1 MKTVSRDR
9 RRFLQAV
16 GAAPF
21 ALPFLRALPAW
32 AAEDKRYLIL
42 LFSPNGVVRH
52 LWGAEST
59 GAGPSDF
66 KLRPWHA
73 PLEPYKDKLTFIT
86 GLQNKVASFV
96 GGTHEGGMST
106 LWNGGREGADAS
118 KPADVTIDQAI
129 AKHLTETQKVGTKY
143 ASLEFRAKSPQDYD
157 GKSIENR
164 MIYRGVGD
172 PIDPRE
178 DPKAARDQLF
188 LGLPTGGGTGTPA
201 ADPDAT
207 RKLSVRKRLLSRL
220 GDELGRVTPKLCNE
234 DRRQLEALRDGWQT
248 LSGRLDGSNST
259 AAAGCSYP
267 TTVTG
272 DKAFPKATR
281 DSIELLAMSLACDL
295 TRVASL
301 QFSQARSPM
310 LADWLGHSQDHHT
323 ISHAAPQPFT
333 LGPNAPASTDA
344 DHPTQAQIDQY
355 KQPIQQMTDVNVFY
369 ANEVAYLCKRL
380 SDFSVGNGKTLLDQT
395 VICWGNELDN
405 GSNHDHF
412 NMPFVLIGSA
422 GGRLKTNQAVR
433 YPVLSSYDA
442 QGVAMRQHNDLLV
455 TLARAMGV
463 PMDKF
468 GNAAYSKGPL
478 TELLA

>member
-1 MKTVSRDR
+1 MSVSRDR
-9 RRFLQAV
+9 RRFLTAL
-16 GAAPF
+16 GTAPF
-21 ALPFLRALPAW
+21 AMPFVRALPAW
-32 AAEDKRYLIL
+32 AAEDKRYLVL

-52 LWGAEST
+52 LWGADGDGSN
-59 GAGPSDF
+59 F
-66 KLRPWHA
+66 KLRPWLA
-73 PLEPYKDKLTFIT
+73 PLEPWKDKLAIVT

-106 LWNGGREGADAS
+106 LWSGGRDGGDAQ
-118 KPADVTIDQAI
+118 KPADRTIDQAV
-129 AKHLTETQKVGTKY
+129 ARHLADVAKVGTKY
-143 ASLEFRAKSPQDYD
+143 ASLELRAKSGQDYD

-164 MIYRGVGD
+164 MIYRGIGD

-188 LGLPTGGGTGTPA
+188 LGISTGGTPTMP
-201 ADPDAT
+201 ADPDAA
-207 RKLSVRKRLLSRL
+207 RKLAVRKRLLGRL
-220 GDELGRVTPKLCNE
+220 DDELGRMTPKLCTE

-248 LSGRLDGSNST
+248 LSSRLDGGGSS
-259 AAAGCSYP
+259 AAAGCAQPVISS
-267 TTVTG
+267 
-272 DKAFPKATR
+272 DKAFPKASR
-281 DSIELLAMSLACDL
+281 DVVELLVMSLACDL

-310 LADWLGHSQDHHT
+310 VADFLGHTQDHHT

-333 LGPNAPASTDA
+333 LGPNAPQSTDA
-344 DHPTQAQIDQY
+344 ERPTQAQLDTY
-355 KQPIQQMTDVNVFY
+355 KLPIQQMTEINLFY
-369 ANEVAYLCKRL
+369 ANEVAHLCKRL
-380 SDFSVGNGKTLLDQT
+380 SEISVGGKSLLDQT

-422 GGRLKTNQAVR
+422 GGRIKTNQVVR

-455 TLARAMGV
+455 TLGRAMGV
-463 PMDKF
+463 PMDRF
-468 GNAAYSKGPL
+468 GHPMYSKGPL
-478 TELLA
+478 AELLA